1 MRIFSLISI
10 LVTALLVAWLSVY
23 SMRSL
28 TGGSGHLQPNPS
40 TPGQTSTQTQHS
52 PVDMANELASMD
64 RARQQQMEELMR

>member
-23 SMRSL
+23 SMRSI
-28 TGGSGHLQPNPS
+28 TGGSGYVQPNP
-40 TPGQTSTQTQHS
+40 PALGQASTQTRHG